1 MCALTCLVNACEPT
15 GRDQSL
21 EVGAES
27 GDKNVHQQRPHRKHF
42 FVRPI
47 ISAAQ
52 VLGPPLELTENQT
65 ETGPVC
71 EVAPAKCVKVIPV
84 AIPGE
89 ARGRCEPGELLF
101 KSDQLLF

>member
-1 MCALTCLVNACEPT
+1 M
-15 GRDQSL
+15 
-21 EVGAES
+21 
-27 GDKNVHQQRPHRKHF
+27 
-42 FVRPI
+42 
-47 ISAAQ
+47 
-52 VLGPPLELTENQT
+52 LGPPLELTENRT

-101 KSDQLLF
+101 KSDKLLSIKKNNQKLVKNFLNLAM